1 MDTKPQSEV
10 VSATIRDILA
20 NRRRLSPLADEIG
33 SRIVAG
39 DLKEGA
45 LLSERMFSAS
55 RAVSRTSFREAI
67 KVLEGKGLVRARQ
80 NTGTVVAPR
89 GNWQMLDPELLAW
102 RIARGGIDGF
112 VYDFFLFRRTVE
124 PPAAESAARRQDRSA
139 IADIREAF
147 DRMKAL
153 ETSDPFGSDY
163 VAADVLFHQ
172 AIFRASANE
181 FLMAMG
187 NILEVPLL
195 LSFTLHSNLKVGP
208 TNRLMLHETV
218 LTEIEEG
225 NGPGAYTAS
234 LALLSDVA
242 HDVHRIVDVPE
253 EAITPAR
260 GRAS

>member
-1 MDTKPQSEV
+1 MNTKPQSEV
-10 VSATIRDILA
+10 VSAAIRDILA

-45 LLSERMFSAS
+45 PLSERMFSAS

-102 RIARGGIDGF
+102 RIACGGIDGF
-112 VYDFFLFRRTVE
+112 IYDFFLFRRSVE
-124 PPAAESAARRQDRSA
+124 PPAAESAARRGDLA
-139 IADIREAF
+139 MIAEIRAAF
-147 DRMKAL
+147 DRMKTL
-153 ETSDPFGSDY
+153 ETDDPFGPRY
-163 VAADVLFHQ
+163 VAADVQFHQ

-208 TNRLMLHETV
+208 TNRLALHEIV
-218 LTEIEEG
+218 VKEIEGG

-234 LALLSDVA
+234 LALLSDVS
-242 HDVHRIVDVPE
+242 HDVHRIIDVPNDG
-253 EAITPAR
+253 AIPHSR
-260 GRAS
+260 VNI